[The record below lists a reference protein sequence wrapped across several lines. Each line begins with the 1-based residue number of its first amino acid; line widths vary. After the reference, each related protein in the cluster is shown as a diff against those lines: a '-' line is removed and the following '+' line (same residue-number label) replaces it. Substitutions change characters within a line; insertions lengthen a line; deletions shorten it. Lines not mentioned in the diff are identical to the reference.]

1 MEFTPYIILTVIL
14 KWIID
19 YAKML
24 LPDGAIEDK
33 VTPLVSL
40 VAGVGLAALFSADD
54 IGEGIQIWS
63 DVTLATASWQLVLA
77 YGLALAAGAGV
88 ISNAISG
95 RNRDS

>member
-1 MEFTPYIILTVIL
+1 MEFTPYIVLTVIL

-24 LPDGAIEDK
+24 LPDGQLEDK
-33 VTPLVSL
+33 VTPLVAL
-40 VAGVGLAALFSADD
+40 VAGIGLAFLFSADD
-54 IGEGIQIWS
+54 IGGGIQIWS
-63 DVTLATASWQLVLA
+63 EVTLASASWQLIVA